1 MRKQKEG
8 KSSALCSK
16 RFVLVYGFAL
26 PFPQLIML
34 SAQTGYINSWLTST
48 STLVRVR
55 TWRAHGIATWRHE
68 YFNLQLYSAPSVWN
82 PASARRNRA
91 NTFTLLTTGI
101 LIFSYRLFG
110 ICSRLSLAMVPFTRS
125 AGCTFRL
132 NGRKRVIRY
141 SA

>member
-1 MRKQKEG
+1 MFQ
-8 KSSALCSK
+8 A
-16 RFVLVYGFAL
+16 FVLVYGFVL

-55 TWRAHGIATWRHE
+55 TWRAPRYSHVAPRVFQFAVVFCAQCLKSCFCAAESRE
-68 YFNLQLYSAPSVWN
+68 YIYI
-82 PASARRNRA
+82 
-91 NTFTLLTTGI
+91 TYYGI

-110 ICSRLSLAMVPFTRS
+110 MCSRLSLTMVPFTRR

-132 NGRKRVIRY
+132 NGRKRVIRH